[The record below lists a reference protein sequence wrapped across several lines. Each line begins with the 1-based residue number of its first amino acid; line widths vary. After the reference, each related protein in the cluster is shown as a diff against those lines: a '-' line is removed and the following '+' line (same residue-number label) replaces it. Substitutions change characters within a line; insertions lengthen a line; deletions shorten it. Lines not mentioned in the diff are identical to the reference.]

1 MLAEGSPWACGFDRE
16 FLLSLDN
23 IAGGV
28 YQSGLLRSR
37 KVWDFT
43 PQASGEEGIC
53 CPSEEAFYTSSASS
67 QAPSTMI
74 C

>member
-1 MLAEGSPWACGFDRE
+1 MLAEGSPCACGVDRE
-16 FLLSLDN
+16 FLFSSDN

-37 KVWDFT
+37 EVWDLT
-43 PQASGEEGIC
+43 RQTSGEEGIC

-67 QAPSTMI
+67 RATSTMI